1 MKKIL
6 FITHNT
12 SPTGAPY
19 VLLLLLEW
27 LKSNGKQFQS
37 DIVFLGGGDLK
48 NDFIAAADN
57 SFDLTELYKKS
68 FNQKITS
75 LLSKTITKK
84 DIRKE
89 AFLKK
94 VAEQHYDVIYANSI
108 ASVPFAVELKKRAT
122 NSPKIIAHIHELNTI
137 IKEYLPNF
145 DQYVPYI
152 EQFISV
158 SNLVKQNLETNW
170 NVKSNQSTLVYEFS
184 DKVIVKDDFV
194 ENKTSQKVFE
204 VGASG
209 LVHWRKGDDL
219 FIQVANYINTYHP
232 EIKLKF
238 TWVGQ
243 LSANQK
249 VIIDADLEKAN
260 LNETVFFVG
269 EQKQPEDYFKN
280 FDVFLMT
287 SREDPFPL
295 VCIEVGRM
303 GIPIICFENATG
315 TAEIIGDKGGFTV
328 PYLDCVAMAEKLVYY
343 YKNDTTRIEHGTY
356 NKSKFGV
363 FTSNEMAPKIQECI
377 LNCLKTQ

>member
-48 NDFIAAADN
+48 KDFISVTDM
-57 SFDLTELYKKS
+57 SFDITELYKKT
-68 FNQKITS
+68 FDQKIAS
-75 LLSKTITKK
+75 LLTKKITKK

-89 AFLKK
+89 AFIKK
-94 VAEQHYDVIYANSI
+94 IASQKYDVIYANTI
-108 ASVPFAVELKKRAT
+108 ASVPFAVELKKMAV
-122 NSPKIIAHIHELNTI
+122 NEPKIIAHIHELNTI
-137 IKEYLPNF
+137 IKEYLSTFNEYIPH
-145 DQYVPYI
+145 I

-170 NVKSNQSTLVYEFS
+170 NVKASQNTLVYEFS
-184 DKVIVKDDFV
+184 DKVISQGAFEVKNPS
-194 ENKTSQKVFE
+194 ENVLQ

-232 EIKLKF
+232 EIKIKF

-243 LSANQK
+243 LSVNQK
-249 VIIDADLEKAN
+249 TIIEADLEKAN
-260 LNETVFFVG
+260 LTETVSFVG
-269 EQKQPEDYFKN
+269 EQKHPEDYFKN

-303 GIPIICFENATG
+303 GIPIICFQNATG
-315 TAEIIGDKGGFTV
+315 TAEIIEDKGGFVV
-328 PYLDCVAMAEKLVYY
+328 PYLDCVAMAEKLIQYY
-343 YKNDTTRIEHGTY
+343 NNKNLRLEHGNY
-356 NKSKFGV
+356 NKNSFSN
-363 FTSNEMAPKIQECI
+363 FTSNEIAPKIQECI
-377 LNCLKTQ
+377 LNCLKT

>member
-75 LLSKTITKK
+75 LLSKTIAKK

-170 NVKSNQSTLVYEFS
+170 NVKSNQTTLVYEFS
-184 DKVIVKDDFV
+184 DKVIVKDDFE
-194 ENKTSQKVFE
+194 ENKTSKKVFE

-219 FIQVANYINTYHP
+219 FIQVANYIKTYHP

-260 LNETVFFVG
+260 LNKTVFFVG

-343 YKNDTTRIEHGTY
+343 YKNETTRIEHGTY
-356 NKSKFGV
+356 NKSKFDV

>member
-12 SPTGAPY
+12 SRTGAPY

-48 NDFIAAADN
+48 NDFISVTN
-57 SFDLTELYKKS
+57 KSFDITELYKKS
-68 FNQKITS
+68 FNQKIAS
-75 LLSKTITKK
+75 LLTKKITKK
-84 DIRKE
+84 DIRKD
-89 AFLKK
+89 AFIKK
-94 VAEQHYDVIYANSI
+94 IASQNYDVIYANSI
-108 ASVPFAVELKKRAT
+108 ASVPFAVELKKMAV
-122 NSPKIIAHIHELNTI
+122 NEPKIIAHIHELNTI
-137 IKEYLPNF
+137 IKEYLPTFNE
-145 DQYVPYI
+145 YVPHI

-170 NVKSNQSTLVYEFS
+170 NVKASQNTLVYEFS
-184 DKVIVKDDFV
+184 DKVISKSEFEVKNPS
-194 ENKTSQKVFE
+194 EKVLQ

-219 FIQVANYINTYHP
+219 FIQVANYIKTYHP
-232 EIKLKF
+232 EIKIKF

-243 LSANQK
+243 LSVNQK
-249 VIIDADLEKAN
+249 TIIEADLEKAN
-260 LNETVFFVG
+260 LTETVSFVG
-269 EQKQPEDYFKN
+269 EQKHPEDYFKN

-303 GIPIICFENATG
+303 GIPIICFQNATG
-315 TAEIIGDKGGFTV
+315 TAEIIADKGGFVV
-328 PYLDCVAMAEKLVYY
+328 PYLDCVAMAEKLIEYHNNKTLILKHGNCN
-343 YKNDTTRIEHGTY
+343 KNSFS
-356 NKSKFGV
+356 N
-363 FTSNEMAPKIQECI
+363 FTSNEIAPKIQECI
-377 LNCLKTQ
+377 LNCLKT